1 MATSIDTNAAIVA
14 FVREFVAKNNRGCPT
29 DALRYV
35 GNFSAKDIKAAK
47 DAGMLSTALGA
58 EGGCFV
64 KGEELTPKKVTK
76 GSSLKS
82 RMAEILRLISQGAIT
97 NTAELA
103 GTLVAEYD
111 EECAKRTR
119 NQ

>member
-1 MATSIDTNAAIVA
+1 MAIDTNTAIVA

-35 GNFSAKDIKAAK
+35 GNFSAKDIKGAK
-47 DAGMLSTALGA
+47 DAGLLSTALGA

-76 GSSLKS
+76 GTSLKS
-82 RMAEILRLISQGAIT
+82 RMADMLRIFAGGGT
-97 NTAELA
+97 VDTAVAEA
-103 GTLVAEYD
+103 LVAEYD
-111 EECAKRTR
+111 AECAKRVR
-119 NQ
+119 Q